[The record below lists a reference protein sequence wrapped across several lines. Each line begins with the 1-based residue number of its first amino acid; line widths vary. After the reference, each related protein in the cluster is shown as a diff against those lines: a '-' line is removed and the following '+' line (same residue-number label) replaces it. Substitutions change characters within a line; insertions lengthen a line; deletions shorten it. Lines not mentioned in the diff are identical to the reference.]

1 MSWSRLGDA
10 SVIVWG
16 MGSASGDW
24 IRESGGEIGSS
35 GRSSRNRDIVRFGT
49 PGANFRGTKLV
60 GGGCNCAVCIESL
73 EVLENDE
80 GPSELRLFL
89 RPHLK
94 MDVQESGPRE
104 LLVSDPFLNDS
115 ECSVLGSDSC
125 GDLDRENFGRRKE
138 LLDLGL
144 LRGGTGS
151 STSWGSAGDSGILLV
166 RWKDA
171 SGSLPVSFSRRSRS

>member
-1 MSWSRLGDA
+1 M
-10 SVIVWG
+10 VWG
-16 MGSASGDW
+16 KGSASGDW
-24 IRESGGEIGSS
+24 IRESGGDIGSS

-49 PGANFRGTKLV
+49 PAASFRGTKLV
-60 GGGCNCAVCIESL
+60 GGSCTWAVCIESL
-73 EVLENDE
+73 DVLEKDD

-104 LLVSDPFLNDS
+104 LLVSDPFFNDS
-115 ECSVLGSDSC
+115 EGSVLGSDSC

-151 STSWGSAGDSGILLV
+151 STSWGSTGDIVILLV
-166 RWKDA
+166 RWNDA
-171 SGSLPVSFSRRSRS
+171 SGSFPVSFSRRSRS